1 MLLLVSMNFCKI
13 DDYIIFFLKIWGKKK
28 LSNLIISEN
37 NTLKKMKDWPCP
49 IAEYIAPCTC
59 SFDSVLWFY
68 CFDVSLEDVK
78 RVFSVDFPFN
88 NFEAIFWVNENYQY
102 IGELPM
108 NIFQEKSFKE
118 IYLRIDI
125 TSIHPKAFESSKDTL
140 IVLWMQGWPDRPI
153 PITKFPIGMLR
164 DFPNFGALEL
174 DNTNIS
180 DETFMDEDNLFSDV
194 ELPNLG
200 KMYSQLFTSIDMITF
215 NYVGHVKN

>member
-1 MLLLVSMNFCKI
+1 MN
-13 DDYIIFFLKIWGKKK
+13 
-28 LSNLIISEN
+28 
-37 NTLKKMKDWPCP
+37 
-49 IAEYIAPCTC
+49 
-59 SFDSVLWFY
+59 
-68 CFDVSLEDVK
+68 VSLEDVE

-88 NFEAIFWVNENYQY
+88 NFEAIFWENENYRY

-108 NIFQEKSFKE
+108 NIFQDKSFVE
-118 IYLRIDI
+118 IWLRIDV
-125 TSIHPKAFESSKDTL
+125 TSIHPKAFESSKNTL
-140 IVLWMQGWPDRPI
+140 IVLWLMGWPDRPI

-200 KMYSQLFTSIDMITF
+200 KMYSQLAPSDF
-215 NYVGHVKN
+215 